1 MQNKAP
7 TQAEIRAA
15 LEALKIHENGRH
27 ATMLPDNAAQTI
39 RYCLAA
45 MADCVSYAELE
56 AGIKILKDAYN
67 ADPEI
72 RFYNKPIETIIKAA
86 RQHLRAQ
93 TPQGDGWLTIETAP
107 KGEWIL
113 LRGRNTI
120 GEPMIP
126 VVANYHSPSGRGY
139 GWWDVASYKNVN
151 DLAERGADW
160 QHLPKSHAA
169 SREGK

>member
-1 MQNKAP
+1 MRPPMENKAP

-86 RQHLRAQ
+86 RQHLRVQCRIDRVSTQIVIHAVERKFAMFADIASAGGQ
-93 TPQGDGWLTIETAP
+93 CQRVGQMQVALQIGGIVEAAGIADLIERCGRQGGV
-107 KGEWIL
+107 
-113 LRGRNTI
+113 R
-120 GEPMIP
+120 
-126 VVANYHSPSGRGY
+126 
-139 GWWDVASYKNVN
+139 
-151 DLAERGADW
+151 
-160 QHLPKSHAA
+160 
-169 SREGK
+169 